1 MSAPNQNPALSD
13 EFIERQRVRL
23 MKLREQLLGG
33 EAHAVRRER
42 RFQEERGNEAGEFE
56 DTAQDIARHEV
67 NQALHDVDNHRLHRI
82 ERALQK
88 IDEGTYGLSD
98 VSGDPIPKAR
108 LEATPE
114 SIVTTREEREQEA
127 GG

>member
-1 MSAPNQNPALSD
+1 MNVPNRNAGLSE
-13 EFIERQRVRL
+13 EFVERQRVRL
-23 MKLREQLLGG
+23 ETLRNQLLGG
-33 EAHAVRRER
+33 EAHAIRGER
-42 RFQEERGNEAGEFE
+42 RLQEERGNEAGEFE
-56 DTAQDIARHEV
+56 DAAQDMARHEV
-67 NQALHDVDNHRLHRI
+67 NQALHDVDDPRLHRV

-88 IDEGTYGLSD
+88 IEEGTYGLSD

-127 GG
+127 GR

>member
-1 MSAPNQNPALSD
+1 MNVSNRNAGLSD
-13 EFIERQRVRL
+13 EFVERQRVRL
-23 MKLREQLLGG
+23 ETLRNQLLGG

-42 RFQEERGNEAGEFE
+42 RFQEERGNEASEFE
-56 DTAQDIARHEV
+56 EAAQDMARHEV
-67 NQALHDVDNHRLHRI
+67 NQALHDVDDHRLHRI

-88 IDEGTYGLSD
+88 IEEGTYGLSD
-98 VSGDPIPKAR
+98 VSGDPIPQAR

-114 SIVTTREEREQEA
+114 SIVTTREERKQEA